1 MPFSEFDLRP
11 FLLYRLLQEKIAG
24 IRQFGNALQTLC
36 VTFWRNMMA
45 TSLDMAAVLA
55 AQRLIRPYIRH
66 TPLIYSHYLSQISRA
81 SVWLK
86 PENQQPTGSFK
97 IRGALNKIGH
107 FTAEEKE
114 RGIVAASA
122 GNHALGVAYAAQ
134 TWGGVRADIFVPA
147 TAPRAK
153 LDKLGHFDVTLH
165 QDGSTYEAAH
175 QAAAAFAIQ
184 TGSIEVSAYDDV
196 NVVAGQSTIGLEI
209 LTDLP
214 QTDMILVPVGG
225 GGMVA
230 GIATVAWALNRKC
243 RVIGV
248 QPEASPAALL
258 SLRDGVA
265 YDPYDHEPTLADGL
279 AGGFGQ
285 VPFALVRGKLDQVLL
300 ADETE
305 LRQAIF
311 TLLDQEQLV
320 VEASGAIAITPLLNG
335 NLDVAGKTV
344 VCVLSGGNL
353 ETAVLRD
360 ILIEFNGKH

>member
-1 MPFSEFDLRP
+1 M
-11 FLLYRLLQEKIAG
+11 
-24 IRQFGNALQTLC
+24 T
-36 VTFWRNMMA
+36 
-45 TSLDMAAVLA
+45 TSLTMTSILA
-55 AQRLIRPYIRH
+55 AQKLIRPYIRQ
-66 TPLIYSHYLSQISRA
+66 TSLIYSPSLSQLTGGHI
-81 SVWLK
+81 WLK
-86 PENQQPTGSFK
+86 PENRQPTGSFK
-97 IRGALNKIGH
+97 IRGALNKIGR
-107 FTAEEKE
+107 FSSEEKA

-134 TWGGVRADIFVPA
+134 TWGDIRTDIFVPA

-153 LDKLGHFDVTLH
+153 LDKLRQFNVALH
-165 QDGSTYEAAH
+165 QEGETYEDAH
-175 QAAAAFAIQ
+175 QAADAFAAQ
-184 TGSIEVSAYDDV
+184 SGSIAVSAYDDV
-196 NVVAGQSTIGLEI
+196 DVVAGQATIGLEI
-209 LTDLP
+209 LTEQP
-214 QTDMILVPVGG
+214 HTDMILVPVGG

-230 GIATVAWALNRKC
+230 GVASVSWALNRQC
-243 RVIGV
+243 QIVGV
-248 QPEASPAALL
+248 QPQASPAALL

-285 VPFALVRGKLDQVLL
+285 VPFALVQGKIAHVLL
-300 ADETE
+300 ASEHE

-335 NLDVAGKTV
+335 SLEVAGKTV

-360 ILIEFNGKH
+360 ILSEFTAR